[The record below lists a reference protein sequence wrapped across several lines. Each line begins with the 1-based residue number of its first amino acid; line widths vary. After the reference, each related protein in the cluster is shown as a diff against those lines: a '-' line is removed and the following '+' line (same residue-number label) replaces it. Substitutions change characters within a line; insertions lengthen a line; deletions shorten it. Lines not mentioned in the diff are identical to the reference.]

1 MIATLNRRLVSF
13 LIAGAALIAAS
24 WSHASH
30 ATLTIKIT
38 QGLEGAQ
45 PIAIVPF
52 GFQAGAQP
60 PPQDIAQIIS
70 NDLTRSGWFSPL
82 PVGDLPSRPSEAA
95 AVNFSDFRIL
105 GTPNLVIGKVR
116 RLADGRFKVEFRL
129 FDVFR
134 GVQVTGYE
142 LDARPDELRRIAHQ
156 MSDIIYKALTGER
169 GAFDTRI
176 AYVTELRTAGS
187 SRYALNVA
195 DSDAFNPQVV
205 LESKAPIVSPAWSP
219 NGRLLAYVSF
229 EGDRPRI
236 FAQNLATGTRQVIAA
251 FPGLNGA
258 PAWSPNGKQIAMTLS
273 KDGNAEI
280 YVMDVDTRRLR
291 RLTVGAAIDTEPA
304 WAPDGKSLVFT
315 SDRGGTPQ
323 IYRIPATGGRATR
336 VTFEGKYNSRATFA
350 PDGKSLAF
358 IHGSNGTFRTAV
370 LDLEN
375 KALRVLTKTTLDESP
390 SFAPNGGMI
399 LYATSGDG
407 DGGGTLAGVSTDGRV
422 RQELASQQGD
432 VREPAWSPFR
442 QP

>member
-1 MIATLNRRLVSF
+1 LLIFKLNRRLAPL
-13 LIAGAALIAAS
+13 LIAYAALLAAS
-24 WSHASH
+24 WPDTSY

-38 QGLEGAQ
+38 QGIEGAQ
-45 PIAIVPF
+45 PIAVAPF
-52 GFQAGAQP
+52 AVRPGSAP

-70 NDLTRSGWFSPL
+70 NDLTRSGRFSPL
-82 PVGDLPSRPSEAA
+82 PVGDLPSRPSDAS

-105 GTPNLVIGKVR
+105 GTPNLVIGKVHA
-116 RLADGRFKVEFRL
+116 LADGRFKVEFRL

-134 GVQVTGYE
+134 SAQITGYE

-156 MSDIIYKALTGER
+156 ISDIIYEALTGER

-176 AYVTELRTAGS
+176 AYVTEMKTGGAS
-187 SRYALNVA
+187 VYALNVA
-195 DSDAFNPQVV
+195 DSDGFNPQVV
-205 LESKAPIVSPAWSP
+205 LESKAPIVSPAWSTD
-219 NGRLLAYVSF
+219 GRLLAYVSF
-229 EGDRPRI
+229 EGGRPRI
-236 FAQNLATGTRQVIAA
+236 FAQNVATGTRQVIAA

-258 PAWSPNGKQIAMTLS
+258 PAWSPDGKHMAMTLS

-280 YVMDVDTRRLR
+280 YVMNINTRVLR
-291 RLTVGAAIDTEPA
+291 RLTTGGAIDTEPA

-323 IYRIPATGGRATR
+323 IYRIPAAGGRATR
-336 VTFEGKYNSRATFA
+336 LTFEGKYNSRATFA
-350 PDGKSLAF
+350 PDGKSIAL
-358 IHGSNGTFRTAV
+358 IHGSKGTFRTAV

-390 SFAPNGGMI
+390 SFAPNGSML
-399 LYATSGDG
+399 LYATSGDR
-407 DGGGTLAGVSTDGRV
+407 GGTLAGVSTDGRV
-422 RQELASQQGD
+422 RQELATQQGD

>member
-1 MIATLNRRLVSF
+1 MIAKLKLRLALMLF
-13 LIAGAALIAAS
+13 AGAALIAAS
-24 WSHASH
+24 WPHTSH

-52 GFQAGAQP
+52 GLQQGSQP
-60 PPQDIAQIIS
+60 PPQDIARIIA
-70 NDLTRSGWFSPL
+70 NDLTRSARFSPL
-82 PVGDLPSRPSEAA
+82 PVGDLPSRPSTAS

-105 GTPNLVIGKVR
+105 GTPNLVIGKVN
-116 RLADGRFKVEFRL
+116 RLANGRFKVEFRL

-134 GVQVTGYE
+134 GAQLTGYE

-156 MSDIIYKALTGER
+156 MSDIIYEALTGER

-176 AYVTELRTAGS
+176 AYVTELRSGGTS
-187 SRYALNVA
+187 KYALNVA
-195 DSDAFNPQVV
+195 DSDGFNPQVV

-219 NGRLLAYVSF
+219 NGRQLAYVSF
-229 EGDRPRI
+229 EGNRPRI
-236 FAQNLATGTRQVIAA
+236 FAQNLAVGTRQVIAA

-258 PAWSPNGKQIAMTLS
+258 PAWSPDGKYMAMTLS

-280 YVMDVDTRRLR
+280 YVMDLATRRLR

-315 SDRGGTPQ
+315 SDRGGSPQ
-323 IYRIPATGGRATR
+323 VYRIPATGGRATR
-336 VTFEGKYNSRATFA
+336 LTFVGTYNSRATFA
-350 PDGKSLAF
+350 PDGKSLALVYGNKG
-358 IHGSNGTFRTAV
+358 IFRTAV
-370 LDLEN
+370 LDLDN
-375 KALRVLTKTTLDESP
+375 DALRVLTKTTLDESP
-390 SFAPNGGMI
+390 SFAPNGSMI
-399 LYATSGDG
+399 LYATSDA
-407 DGGGTLAGVSTDGRV
+407 GGGTLAGVSIDGRV
-422 RQELASQQGD
+422 RQELAAQQGD

>member
-1 MIATLNRRLVSF
+1 LTAKPIFRMTPI
-13 LIAGAALIAAS
+13 LIAGTALLAVF
-24 WSHASH
+24 WSQTSH

-38 QGLEGAQ
+38 QGIEGAQ

-52 GFQAGAQP
+52 GVQAGSPP

-70 NDLTRSGWFSPL
+70 NDLTRSGRFSPL
-82 PVGDLPSRPSEAA
+82 PVSDLPSRPTEAS

-105 GTPNLVIGKVR
+105 GAPNLVIGKVSK
-116 RLADGRFKVEFRL
+116 LADGRFKVEFRL

-142 LDARPDELRRIAHQ
+142 LEARPDELRRIAHQ
-156 MSDIIYKALTGER
+156 MSDIIYEALTGER
-169 GAFDTRI
+169 GAFDTRV
-176 AYVTELRTAGS
+176 AYVTEIRSGQTS
-187 SRYALNVA
+187 KFALNVA
-195 DSDAFNPQVV
+195 DSDGFNPQVV

-219 NGRLLAYVSF
+219 DGQKLAYVSF
-229 EGDRPRI
+229 EGERPRI
-236 FAQNLATGTRQVIAA
+236 FSQNLATGTRKVMAA

-258 PAWSPNGKQIAMTLS
+258 PAWSPDGRQMAMTLS

-280 YVMDVDTRRLR
+280 YILDIESGRLR
-291 RLTVGAAIDTEPA
+291 RLTVGGAIDTEPA

-323 IYRIPATGGRATR
+323 IYRVSATGGRATR
-336 VTFEGKYNSRATFA
+336 LTFDGKYNSRATFA
-350 PDGKSLAF
+350 PDGKSIAL

-375 KALRVLTKTTLDESP
+375 NALRVLTKTTLDESP
-390 SFAPNGGMI
+390 SFAPNGSMI
-399 LYATSGDG
+399 LYATSDA
-407 DGGGTLAGVSTDGRV
+407 GGGNLAGVSTDGRV
-422 RQELASQQGD
+422 RQELAAQQGD

>member
-1 MIATLNRRLVSF
+1 MTTMLNRRLVSF
-13 LIAGAALIAAS
+13 LIAGVALMAAF
-24 WSHASH
+24 WPPMSHG
-30 ATLTIKIT
+30 TLTIKIT

-52 GFQAGAQP
+52 GVDAGAP
-60 PPQDIAQIIS
+60 PPPEDIARIIA
-70 NDLTRSGWFSPL
+70 NDLTRSGRFSPL
-82 PVGDLPSRPSEAA
+82 PAGDLPSRPSAAA

-105 GTPNLVIGKVR
+105 GTPNLVIGRVKRV
-116 RLADGRFKVEFRL
+116 ANGRFKVEFRL

-134 GVQVTGYE
+134 GAQLTGHE
-142 LDARPDELRRIAHQ
+142 FDARPDELRRIAHH

-187 SRYALNVA
+187 SKYALNVA
-195 DSDAFNPQVV
+195 DSDAFNPKVV

-219 NGRLLAYVSF
+219 DGLRLAYVSF
-229 EGDRPRI
+229 EGGRPRI
-236 FAQNLATGTRQVIAA
+236 FAQNLATGTRQVVAA

-258 PAWSPNGKQIAMTLS
+258 PAWSPNGKKIAMTLS

-280 YVMDVDTRRLR
+280 YIMDIATRRLR

-323 IYRIPATGGRATR
+323 IYRVPAGGGRATR
-336 VTFEGKYNSRATFA
+336 LTFEGKYNSRATFA
-350 PDGKSLAF
+350 PDGKSIALV
-358 IHGSNGTFRTAV
+358 HGNKSTFRTAI

-375 KALRVLTKTTLDESP
+375 KALRVLTKTALDESP
-390 SFAPNGGMI
+390 SFAPNGSMI
-399 LYATSGDG
+399 LYATSGNS
-407 DGGGTLAGVSTDGRV
+407 GGTLAGVSTDGRV

-442 QP
+442 RP

>member
-1 MIATLNRRLVSF
+1 M
-13 LIAGAALIAAS
+13 
-24 WSHASH
+24 
-30 ATLTIKIT
+30 
-38 QGLEGAQ
+38 
-45 PIAIVPF
+45 
-52 GFQAGAQP
+52 
-60 PPQDIAQIIS
+60 
-70 NDLTRSGWFSPL
+70 
-82 PVGDLPSRPSEAA
+82 
-95 AVNFSDFRIL
+95 
-105 GTPNLVIGKVR
+105 TP
-116 RLADGRFKVEFRL
+116 
-129 FDVFR
+129 
-134 GVQVTGYE
+134 
-142 LDARPDELRRIAHQ
+142 
-156 MSDIIYKALTGER
+156 
-169 GAFDTRI
+169 RI

-187 SRYALNVA
+187 SKYALNVA

-280 YVMDVDTRRLR
+280 YVMDIDTRRLR

-323 IYRIPATGGRATR
+323 VYRIPAAGGRATR

-390 SFAPNGGMI
+390 SFAPNGSMI

-407 DGGGTLAGVSTDGRV
+407 AGGGTLAGVSIDGRV

>member
-1 MIATLNRRLVSF
+1 LLIFKLNRRLAPL
-13 LIAGAALIAAS
+13 LIAYAALLAAS
-24 WSHASH
+24 WPDTSY

-38 QGLEGAQ
+38 QGIEGAQ
-45 PIAIVPF
+45 PIAVVPF
-52 GFQAGAQP
+52 AVRPGSAP

-70 NDLTRSGWFSPL
+70 NDLTRSGRFSPL
-82 PVGDLPSRPSEAA
+82 PVGDLPSRPSDAS

-105 GTPNLVIGKVR
+105 GTPNLVIGKVHA
-116 RLADGRFKVEFRL
+116 LADGRFKVEFRL

-134 GVQVTGYE
+134 SAQITGYE

-156 MSDIIYKALTGER
+156 ISDIIYEALTGER

-176 AYVTELRTAGS
+176 AYVTEMKTGGAS
-187 SRYALNVA
+187 VYALNVA
-195 DSDAFNPQVV
+195 DSDGFNPQVV
-205 LESKAPIVSPAWSP
+205 LESKAPIVSPAWSTD
-219 NGRLLAYVSF
+219 GRLLAYVSF
-229 EGDRPRI
+229 EGGRPRI
-236 FAQNLATGTRQVIAA
+236 FAQNVATGTRQVIAA

-258 PAWSPNGKQIAMTLS
+258 PAWSPDGKHMAMTLS

-280 YVMDVDTRRLR
+280 YVMNINTRVLR
-291 RLTVGAAIDTEPA
+291 RLTTGGAIDTEPA

-323 IYRIPATGGRATR
+323 IYRIPAAGGRATR
-336 VTFEGKYNSRATFA
+336 LTFEGKYNSRATFA
-350 PDGKSLAF
+350 PDGKSIAL
-358 IHGSNGTFRTAV
+358 IHGSKGTFRTAV

-390 SFAPNGGMI
+390 SFAPNGSML
-399 LYATSGDG
+399 LYATSGDR
-407 DGGGTLAGVSTDGRV
+407 GGTLAGVSTDGRV
-422 RQELASQQGD
+422 RQELATQQGD

>member
-1 MIATLNRRLVSF
+1 MISKMNRRLAPLLVACAV
-13 LIAGAALIAAS
+13 LLAAS
-24 WSHASH
+24 WPDTSH
-30 ATLTIKIT
+30 ATLTIRIT
-38 QGLEGAQ
+38 QGIEGAQ

-52 GFQAGAQP
+52 ALGPGSPA

-70 NDLTRSGWFSPL
+70 NDLTRSGRFSPL
-82 PVGDLPSRPSEAA
+82 PVGDLPSRPSDAS

-105 GTPNLVIGKVR
+105 GTPNLVIGKVNA
-116 RLADGRFKVEFRL
+116 LPDGRFKVEFRL

-134 GVQVTGYE
+134 SAQITGYE

-156 MSDIIYKALTGER
+156 ISDIIYEALTGER

-176 AYVTELRTAGS
+176 AYVTELKTGGVS
-187 SRYALNVA
+187 VYALNVA
-195 DSDAFNPQVV
+195 DSDGFSPQVV

-219 NGRLLAYVSF
+219 DGRLLAYVSF
-229 EGDRPRI
+229 EGGRPRI
-236 FAQNLATGTRQVIAA
+236 FAQNLATGTRQVVAA

-258 PAWSPNGKQIAMTLS
+258 PAWSPDGKHMAMTLS

-280 YVMDVDTRRLR
+280 YVMNIDTRVLR
-291 RLTVGAAIDTEPA
+291 RLTTGAAIDTEPA

-323 IYRIPATGGRATR
+323 IYRVSASGGRATR
-336 VTFEGKYNSRATFA
+336 LTFEGKYNSRATFA
-350 PDGKSLAF
+350 PDGKSIALV
-358 IHGSNGTFRTAV
+358 HGNKGTFRTAV

-375 KALRVLTKTTLDESP
+375 NALRVLTKTTLDESP
-390 SFAPNGGMI
+390 SFAPNGSML
-399 LYATSGDG
+399 LYATSGDR
-407 DGGGTLAGVSTDGRV
+407 GGTLAGVSTDGRV
-422 RQELASQQGD
+422 RQELATRQGD

>member
-1 MIATLNRRLVSF
+1 MIAKLKSRLALISF
-13 LIAGAALIAAS
+13 AGAALIAAS
-24 WSHASH
+24 WPHTSH

-52 GFQAGAQP
+52 GLQQGSQQ
-60 PPQDIAQIIS
+60 PPQDIARIIA
-70 NDLTRSGWFSPL
+70 NDLTRSARFSPL
-82 PVGDLPSRPSEAA
+82 PVGDLPSRPSTAS

-105 GTPNLVIGKVR
+105 GTPNLVIGKVN
-116 RLADGRFKVEFRL
+116 RLANGRFKVEFRL

-134 GVQVTGYE
+134 GAQLTGYE

-156 MSDIIYKALTGER
+156 MSDIIYEALTGER

-176 AYVTELRTAGS
+176 AYVTELRTGGTS
-187 SRYALNVA
+187 KYALNVA
-195 DSDAFNPQVV
+195 DSDGFNPQVV

-219 NGRLLAYVSF
+219 NGRHLAYVSF

-236 FAQNLATGTRQVIAA
+236 FSQNLSTGTRQVIAA

-258 PAWSPNGKQIAMTLS
+258 PAWSPDGKQMAMTLS

-280 YVMDVDTRRLR
+280 YLMDIDSRRLR
-291 RLTVGAAIDTEPA
+291 RLTVGGAIDTEPA

-323 IYRIPATGGRATR
+323 IYRISATGGRATR
-336 VTFEGKYNSRATFA
+336 LTFEGKYNSRATFA
-350 PDGKSLAF
+350 PDGKSLALV
-358 IHGSNGTFRTAV
+358 HGSKGTFRTAV

-375 KALRVLTKTTLDESP
+375 KALLVLTKTTLDESP
-390 SFAPNGGMI
+390 SFAPNGSMI
-399 LYATSGDG
+399 LYATSDA
-407 DGGGTLAGVSTDGRV
+407 GGGTLAGVSTDGRV
-422 RQELASQQGD
+422 RQELATQQGD

-442 QP
+442 HP

>member
-1 MIATLNRRLVSF
+1 MIAKLKSRLALISF
-13 LIAGAALIAAS
+13 AGAALIAAS
-24 WSHASH
+24 WPHTSH

-52 GFQAGAQP
+52 GLQQGSQP
-60 PPQDIAQIIS
+60 PPQDIARIIA
-70 NDLTRSGWFSPL
+70 NDLTRSARFSPL
-82 PVGDLPSRPSEAA
+82 PVGDLPSRPSTAS

-105 GTPNLVIGKVR
+105 GTPNLVIGKVN
-116 RLADGRFKVEFRL
+116 RLANGRFKVEFRL

-134 GVQVTGYE
+134 GAQLTGYE

-156 MSDIIYKALTGER
+156 MSDIIYEALTGER

-176 AYVTELRTAGS
+176 AYVTELRSGGTS
-187 SRYALNVA
+187 KYALNVA
-195 DSDAFNPQVV
+195 DSDGFNPQVV

-219 NGRLLAYVSF
+219 NGRHLAYVSF

-236 FAQNLATGTRQVIAA
+236 FSQNLSTGTRQVIAA

-258 PAWSPNGKQIAMTLS
+258 PAWSPDGKQMAMTLS

-280 YVMDVDTRRLR
+280 YVMDIDSRRLR
-291 RLTVGAAIDTEPA
+291 RLTVGGAIDTEPA

-323 IYRIPATGGRATR
+323 IYRISATGGRATR
-336 VTFEGKYNSRATFA
+336 LTFEGKYNSRATFA
-350 PDGKSLAF
+350 PDGKSLALV
-358 IHGSNGTFRTAV
+358 HGSKGTFRTAV

-375 KALRVLTKTTLDESP
+375 KALLVLTKTTLDESP
-390 SFAPNGGMI
+390 SFAPNGSMI
-399 LYATSGDG
+399 LYATSGA
-407 DGGGTLAGVSTDGRV
+407 GGGTLAGVSTDGRV
-422 RQELASQQGD
+422 RQELGTQQGD

-442 QP
+442 RP

>member
-1 MIATLNRRLVSF
+1 MTTMLNRRLFSF
-13 LIAGAALIAAS
+13 LIAGAALIGSS
-24 WSHASH
+24 WSSVSH

-52 GFQAGAQP
+52 GVAAGAQAP
-60 PPQDIAQIIS
+60 PEDIAQIIS
-70 NDLTRSGWFSPL
+70 NDLTRSGRFSPL
-82 PVGDLPSRPSEAA
+82 PVGDLPSRPSVAA

-105 GTPNLVIGKVR
+105 GTPNLVIGKVTPQ
-116 RLADGRFKVEFRL
+116 ANGRFKVEFRL

-134 GVQVTGYE
+134 GAQLTGYE
-142 LDARPDELRRIAHQ
+142 LDAQPHELRRIAHQ

-176 AYVTELRTAGS
+176 AYVTELRSAGTS
-187 SRYALNVA
+187 NYALNVA
-195 DSDAFNPQVV
+195 DSDGFNPKVV
-205 LESKAPIVSPAWSP
+205 LASKAPIVSPAWSP
-219 NGRLLAYVSF
+219 NGKLLAYVSF

-236 FAQNLATGTRQVIAA
+236 FSQNLATGTRQVIAA

-258 PAWSPNGKQIAMTLS
+258 PAWAPNGKKIAMTLS

-280 YVMDVDTRRLR
+280 YVMDIDTRRLR

-323 IYRIPATGGRATR
+323 IYRIPANGGKATR
-336 VTFEGKYNSRATFA
+336 LTFEGKYNSRATFA
-350 PDGKSLAF
+350 PDGKSLALV
-358 IHGSNGTFRTAV
+358 HGSKGTFRTAV
-370 LDLEN
+370 LDLDN
-375 KALRVLTKTTLDESP
+375 KALRVLTKTNLDESP
-390 SFAPNGGMI
+390 TFAPNGSMI
-399 LYATSGDG
+399 LYATSGTH
-407 DGGGTLAGVSTDGRV
+407 GGALAGVSTDGRV
-422 RQELASQQGD
+422 RHELATQQGD

>member
-1 MIATLNRRLVSF
+1 MTTMLNRRLVSF

-24 WSHASH
+24 LPPMSH

-52 GFQAGAQP
+52 GIDTGAP
-60 PPQDIAQIIS
+60 PPPEDIAQIIS
-70 NDLTRSGWFSPL
+70 NDLTRSGRFSPL
-82 PVGDLPSRPSEAA
+82 PTGDLPSRPSVAT

-105 GTPNLVIGKVR
+105 GTPNLIIGRVR
-116 RLADGRFKVEFRL
+116 RLANGRFKVEFRL

-134 GVQVTGYE
+134 GAQLTGYE

-176 AYVTELRTAGS
+176 AYVTELRTGGS
-187 SRYALNVA
+187 SKYALNVA
-195 DSDAFNPQVV
+195 DSDAFNPKVV

-219 NGRLLAYVSF
+219 DGQRLAYVSF
-229 EGDRPRI
+229 EGERPRI

-258 PAWSPNGKQIAMTLS
+258 PAWAPDGKKMAMTLS

-280 YVMDVDTRRLR
+280 YVMDIESRRLR

-323 IYRIPATGGRATR
+323 IYRVSASGGKATR
-336 VTFEGKYNSRATFA
+336 LTFEGKYNSRATFA
-350 PDGKSLAF
+350 PDGKSLALV
-358 IHGSNGTFRTAV
+358 HGGNGTFRTAI
-370 LDLEN
+370 LDLDN
-375 KALRVLTKTTLDESP
+375 QALRVLTKTNLDESP
-390 SFAPNGGMI
+390 SFAPNGSMI
-399 LYATSGDG
+399 LYATSGNR
-407 DGGGTLAGVSTDGRV
+407 GGTLAGVSTDGRV

>member
-1 MIATLNRRLVSF
+1 MTMLDRRPVLF

-24 WSHASH
+24 WPHLGHAI
-30 ATLTIKIT
+30 LTIKIT

-70 NDLTRSGWFSPL
+70 NDLTRSGRFSPL
-82 PVGDLPSRPSEAA
+82 PVSDLPSRPSDAT

-105 GTPNLVIGKVR
+105 GTPNLVIGQVEQ
-116 RLADGRFKVEFRL
+116 LADGRFKVAFRL
-129 FDVFR
+129 YDVFR
-134 GVQVTGYE
+134 GAQLTGYE
-142 LDARPDELRRIAHQ
+142 LEAQPDELRQIAHQ

-176 AYVTELRTAGS
+176 AYVTELRAAGS
-187 SRYALNVA
+187 STYALNVA
-195 DSDAFNPQVV
+195 DSDAFDPRIV

-219 NGRLLAYVSF
+219 NGAQLAYVSF

-236 FAQNLATGTRQVIAA
+236 FAQNLATGTRQLISA

-258 PAWSPNGKQIAMTLS
+258 PAWSPDGKQIAMTLS

-280 YVMDVDTRRLR
+280 YVMDIDTRRLR

-304 WAPDGKSLVFT
+304 WAPDGESLVFT
-315 SDRGGTPQ
+315 SDRGGSPQ
-323 IYRIPATGGRATR
+323 IYRVAASGGRATR
-336 VTFEGKYNSRATFA
+336 LTFEGTYNSRATFA
-350 PDGKSLAF
+350 PDGKSLALV
-358 IHGSNGTFRTAV
+358 HGNKGTFRTAV

-390 SFAPNGGMI
+390 SFAPNGSMV
-399 LYATSGDG
+399 LYATSG
-407 DGGGTLAGVSTDGRV
+407 DGGGTLAGVTIDGRV

>member
-1 MIATLNRRLVSF
+1 LIAKLKSRLALISF
-13 LIAGAALIAAS
+13 AGAALIAAA
-24 WSHASH
+24 WPHTSH

-52 GFQAGAQP
+52 GLQQGSQQ
-60 PPQDIAQIIS
+60 PPQDIARIIA
-70 NDLTRSGWFSPL
+70 NDLTRSARFSPL
-82 PVGDLPSRPSEAA
+82 PVGDLPSRPSTAS

-105 GTPNLVIGKVR
+105 GTPNLVIGKVN
-116 RLADGRFKVEFRL
+116 RLANGRFKVEFRL

-134 GVQVTGYE
+134 GAQLTGYE

-156 MSDIIYKALTGER
+156 MSDIIYEALTGER

-176 AYVTELRTAGS
+176 AYVTELRTGGTS
-187 SRYALNVA
+187 KYALNVA
-195 DSDAFNPQVV
+195 DSDGFNPQVV

-219 NGRLLAYVSF
+219 NGRHLAYVSF

-236 FAQNLATGTRQVIAA
+236 FSQNLSTGTRQVIAA

-258 PAWSPNGKQIAMTLS
+258 PAWSPNGKQMAMTLS

-280 YVMDVDTRRLR
+280 YVMDIDSRRLR
-291 RLTVGAAIDTEPA
+291 RLTVGGAIDTEPA

-323 IYRIPATGGRATR
+323 IYRISATGGRATR
-336 VTFEGKYNSRATFA
+336 LTFEGKYNSRATFA
-350 PDGKSLAF
+350 PDGKSLALV
-358 IHGSNGTFRTAV
+358 HGSKGTFRTAV

-375 KALRVLTKTTLDESP
+375 KALLVLTKTTLDESP
-390 SFAPNGGMI
+390 SFAPNGSMI
-399 LYATSGDG
+399 LYATSDA
-407 DGGGTLAGVSTDGRV
+407 GGGTLAGVSTDGRV
-422 RQELASQQGD
+422 RQELATQQGD

-442 QP
+442 HP

>member
-1 MIATLNRRLVSF
+1 MIAKLKSRLA
-13 LIAGAALIAAS
+13 LILFAGAALIAVS
-24 WSHASH
+24 WPHTSH

-52 GFQAGAQP
+52 GLQQGSQP
-60 PPQDIAQIIS
+60 PPQDVARIIA
-70 NDLTRSGWFSPL
+70 NDLTRSARFSPL
-82 PVGDLPSRPSEAA
+82 PVGDLPSRPSTAS

-105 GTPNLVIGKVR
+105 GTPNLVIGKVN
-116 RLADGRFKVEFRL
+116 RLANGRFKVEFRL

-134 GVQVTGYE
+134 GAQLTGYE

-156 MSDIIYKALTGER
+156 MSDIIYEALTGER

-176 AYVTELRTAGS
+176 AYVTELRSGGTS
-187 SRYALNVA
+187 KYALNVA
-195 DSDAFNPQVV
+195 DSDGFNPQVV

-219 NGRLLAYVSF
+219 NGRQLAYVSF

-236 FAQNLATGTRQVIAA
+236 FSQNLATGTRQVIAA

-258 PAWSPNGKQIAMTLS
+258 PAWSPDGKQMAMTLS

-280 YVMDVDTRRLR
+280 YVMDIDSRRLR

-323 IYRIPATGGRATR
+323 IYRISATGGRATR
-336 VTFEGKYNSRATFA
+336 LTFEGKYNSRATFA
-350 PDGKSLAF
+350 PDGKSLALV
-358 IHGSNGTFRTAV
+358 HGSKGTFRTAV

-375 KALRVLTKTTLDESP
+375 KALLVLTKTTLDESP
-390 SFAPNGGMI
+390 SFAPNGSMI
-399 LYATSGDG
+399 LYATSDA
-407 DGGGTLAGVSTDGRV
+407 GGGTLAGVSTDGRV
-422 RQELASQQGD
+422 RQELGIQQGD

-442 QP
+442 RP